1 MGSSDGEH
9 RTVTEKNLAMPR
21 VDLWTLI
28 GLVLLLLPLL
38 TMGHEVAGHALTCIA
53 SGHRPSELGAYY
65 VECPGTS
72 GWSRRIVAMAGTGVD
87 VILAVLAYLA
97 WGRVQRP
104 LPRLLLW
111 IVFTVKGMVAAGYWM
126 FSGVTNL
133 GDWGPDVGGGIGPL
147 PWPWLWRGVMF
158 AVGLC
163 VYIAVV
169 RRAIRMMIAMLGG
182 GEQARRTQWKIA
194 MTIYLVGGVS
204 ALLVSLFNPLG
215 IAITLMSAIA
225 SSFGG
230 TAGLFNV
237 ACFRRCDQPPRDF
250 AIGRHYTIVV
260 AGVLMTLAFAV
271 VLGPTVY
278 LH

>member
-1 MGSSDGEH
+1 LI
-9 RTVTEKNLAMPR
+9 EKSIAAPR
-21 VDLWTLI
+21 VDFWTLA

-38 TMGHEVAGHALTCIA
+38 TMAHELLGHALACVAT
-53 SGHRPSELGAYY
+53 GHRPSELGAYY
-65 VECPGTS
+65 VECPNTG
-72 GWSRRIVAMAGTGVD
+72 GWSRRFVAMAGTGMD
-87 VILAVLAYLA
+87 VILATLA
-97 WGRVQRP
+97 WLGWSRAKRP
-104 LPRLLLW
+104 LPRLVLW

-126 FSGVTNL
+126 FSGVSNL
-133 GDWGPDVGGGIGPL
+133 GDWGPDIGGGIGPL
-147 PWPWLWRGVMF
+147 PWPWLWRGIMF
-158 AVGLC
+158 AVGLY

-169 RRAIRMMIAMLGG
+169 RQAIRMMIAMLGG
-182 GEQARRTQWKIA
+182 GEQARRTQWKVA
-194 MTIYLVGGVS
+194 MTIYLLGGAC

-237 ACFRRCDQPPRDF
+237 AYFRRCEQLPRDF
-250 AIGRHYTIVV
+250 AVGPHYAIVV
-260 AGVLMTLAFAV
+260 AGMLTTLAFAV